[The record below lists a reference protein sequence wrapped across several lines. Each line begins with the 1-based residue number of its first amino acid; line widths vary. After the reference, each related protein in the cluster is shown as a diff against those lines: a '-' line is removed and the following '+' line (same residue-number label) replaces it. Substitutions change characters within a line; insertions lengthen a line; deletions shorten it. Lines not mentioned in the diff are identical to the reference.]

1 MGAGP
6 TVHDEEYIAIGAQRA
21 RFPGRPDRVDP
32 VRRELPFPCGQ
43 QRGDLP
49 DRTPDR
55 LGREPPDD
63 RAHMWQIPERAERTA
78 AEVEAVERHLPWR
91 VRDREPADQRPEQR
105 GLAGLRRADDR
116 DVPGG
121 AVQRQP
127 QRIPPLLVR
136 LVDDRRPGPAAGRAR
151 TRRPWSG
158 HDPRRGRAGRAPHP
172 ADPTW
177 SAAAA
182 RPDGPARPDRRSHRR
197 SLRASSARVRP
208 ARWTRSPVRRPA
220 RCRTAGVPMGSAARA
235 TPIPQASRAT

>member
-1 MGAGP
+1 MRAGP
-6 TVHDEEYIAIGAQRA
+6 AVHDEEYVAVRAQSA
-21 RFPGRPDRVDP
+21 RSPSRPDRVDP
-32 VRRELPFPCGQ
+32 VRRELPFPRGQ

-63 RAHMWQIPERAERTA
+63 RAHMWQVPERAERTA
-78 AEVEAVERHLPWR
+78 AEVEAVERRLPWR
-91 VRDREPADQRPEQR
+91 MRDREPADQRPEQR

-136 LVDDRRPGPAAGRAR
+136 LVDDRRPGPAARRVR

-158 HDPRRGRAGRAPHP
+158 RAPRRGRAGRAPHP

-182 RPDGPARPDRRSHRR
+182 RLDEPAHHDRRSRRR

-208 ARWTRSPVRRPA
+208 ARSTKSPVRRPA
-220 RCRTAGVPMGSAARA
+220 RCRTAGAPMWRAMRRTPTAAALPA
-235 TPIPQASRAT
+235 T